1 MSEHATLG
9 PDHYHLLVSRPL
21 NLFRCWTNPWWSS
34 SFRLVI
40 SPVIS
45 GRTIRDLHAHSKK
58 SARRRWTHSRMSS
71 RRWWWKTV
79 SGQSSRS
86 RICWRWGLNWG
97 EKKECAQL
105 PTVSEFWHVLDN
117 IFQILFTSC
126 GCIVVSA
133 VPGYMEWE
141 GEAHDSPAW
150 LTMTHQR

>member
-1 MSEHATLG
+1 
-9 PDHYHLLVSRPL
+9 
-21 NLFRCWTNPWWSS
+21 
-34 SFRLVI
+34 
-40 SPVIS
+40 
-45 GRTIRDLHAHSKK
+45 
-58 SARRRWTHSRMSS
+58 MSS

-79 SGQSSRS
+79 SGQSWHS

-97 EKKECAQL
+97 EKKMRSVAEGK
-105 PTVSEFWHVLDN
+105 WVLTCSDN